1 MNAVGHTLLTAIQ
14 ELQMNQEP
22 TTAQWLSDQQTIANV
37 SDQELADAMGYR
49 SANVIGMLK
58 AGQMRVP
65 LNKVPQL
72 ASALN
77 ISPASLLR
85 RLLQDAD
92 PGLLHVVELCMG
104 ALCLS
109 DGEQQLIEAIR
120 KADPGNEPVTVTVCG
135 EAIVTLVVV

>member
-1 MNAVGHTLLTAIQ
+1 
-14 ELQMNQEP
+14 MNQEP
-22 TTAQWLSDQQTIANV
+22 TTAQWLSNQQSIAGV

-49 SANVIGMLK
+49 SADVIGLLK
-58 AGQMRVP
+58 TGQMKVP

-72 ASALN
+72 ASALGV
-77 ISPASLLR
+77 SPASLMR
-85 RLLQDAD
+85 RLLQDSD
-92 PGLLHVVELCMG
+92 PGLLKVVELCMG

-109 DGEQQLIEAIR
+109 DGEQMLIEAIR